1 MDGCVAINFAANSN
15 FRGYCI
21 VAKAIA
27 SQPPVDMVDLLY
39 RAKRRGYGGGTTRRI
54 SLAVPTVPRMQMR
67 RECRCAALLLN
78 SAFFLAAIK

>member
-21 VAKAIA
+21 VVKAIGVA

-39 RAKRRGYGGGTTRRI
+39 RAKRRGFGCDCLRDY
-54 SLAVPTVPRMQMR
+54 MR
-67 RECRCAALLLN
+67 SKRLL
-78 SAFFLAAIK
+78 